1 MPDTRTNVRLPFV
14 LVCFVTSGCLDFGKV
29 DDAKAP
35 GDMLGIFAVESKLK
49 ESTCGDD
56 ALGAGDHWNF
66 DVKLSR
72 SANDL
77 FWLNGREAIVGSI
90 ESDGRSFSFETR
102 IEQEITPAKPGRPG
116 CSVARDDMAT
126 GRLSDSGSDVESF
139 SGSLRFRFRPLGNS
153 DCSSWLGTEGAVTAL
168 PCSITYAMDAERK
181 SDD

>member
-1 MPDTRTNVRLPFV
+1 MRLPFV
-14 LVCFVTSGCLDFGKV
+14 LVCFVVSGCLNFGEV

-56 ALGAGDHWNF
+56 ALGSGERWDF

-72 SANDL
+72 SDRDL
-77 FWLNGREAIVGSI
+77 FWMNGRESIVGSI

-102 IEQEITPAKPGRPG
+102 IEQVVTPSRPGRPG
-116 CSVARDDMAT
+116 CSVTRDDMAT

-139 SGSLRFRFRPLGNS
+139 SGSLRFRFRALGSS
-153 DCSSWLGTEGAVTAL
+153 DCSAWIGSEGAVAAL
-168 PCSITYAMDAERK
+168 PCTITYSMSAERK